1 MYSPKNILY
10 IISALS
16 ALEKILIYTKGLD
29 TPQFLLDANSQMNFN
44 ATSNLL
50 IAIAEE
56 IKKTVK
62 TLLQTQPE
70 IHWQNLADM
79 RNILAHDYRGIDP
92 EIVFDVKSNELPQLK
107 TALKQMLT
115 LMPPDLVEAVL
126 QTKQYNHL
134 RD

>member
-1 MYSPKNILY
+1 
-10 IISALS
+10 
-16 ALEKILIYTKGLD
+16 
-29 TPQFLLDANSQMNFN
+29 
-44 ATSNLL
+44 
-50 IAIAEE
+50 
-56 IKKTVK
+56 
-62 TLLQTQPE
+62 
-70 IHWQNLADM
+70 M

-92 EIVFDVKSNELPQLK
+92 EIVFDVISNELPQLK